1 MESDEISYEKI
12 REILQKCRKK
22 EVIELPLNFYTSA
35 KAYLDSLNEKYSR
48 ESDGLSPKARSIIDN
63 IYRMRKDLE
72 EIYDLREGFVI
83 NAATIKARGGEAEDV
98 KNFTPDEKKLMA
110 ALIETLKAAR
120 EGTLVSREDKKEEP
134 KKEENKELTVIVL
147 EDLPAFVSEDRK
159 NHRLNKG
166 DVVTLPAA
174 TAQLLI
180 RNKKAR
186 VIE

>member
-1 MESDEISYEKI
+1 MI
-12 REILQKCRKK
+12 
-22 EVIELPLNFYTSA
+22 
-35 KAYLDSLNEKYSR
+35 
-48 ESDGLSPKARSIIDN
+48 
-63 IYRMRKDLE
+63 
-72 EIYDLREGFVI
+72 
-83 NAATIKARGGEAEDV
+83 
-98 KNFTPDEKKLMA
+98 
-110 ALIETLKAAR
+110 ALIETLKSAR
-120 EGTLVSREDKKEEP
+120 EGTLVSREDKKEEM

>member
-1 MESDEISYEKI
+1 
-12 REILQKCRKK
+12 
-22 EVIELPLNFYTSA
+22 
-35 KAYLDSLNEKYSR
+35 
-48 ESDGLSPKARSIIDN
+48 
-63 IYRMRKDLE
+63 
-72 EIYDLREGFVI
+72 
-83 NAATIKARGGEAEDV
+83 
-98 KNFTPDEKKLMA
+98 
-110 ALIETLKAAR
+110 
-120 EGTLVSREDKKEEP
+120 
-134 KKEENKELTVIVL
+134 LTVIVL